1 LVSELR
7 RGLEN
12 EYSSAVP
19 NVVPKGLLKGLVSEL
34 RNALENEHLNEL
46 RNVVPKGLL
55 RE

>member
-1 LVSELR
+1 VSEQR

-12 EYSSAVP
+12 EHSSAVP
-19 NVVPKGLLKGLVSEL
+19 SVVPKGQLKELASEL

-46 RNVVPKGLL
+46 PNVVPKGLL